1 MKIEKQENSI
11 RLIPENDWEKSAL
24 KELSL
29 QRQIESMQF
38 QDDWDLKGYLQ
49 LNFPS
54 RDWGR

>member
-11 RLIPENDWEKSAL
+11 RLIPEN
-24 KELSL
+24 
-29 QRQIESMQF
+29 
-38 QDDWDLKGYLQ
+38 DWDLKGYLQ